1 MNTSKLYRNIYQYAL
16 FVAALLSFNLA
27 GCAAYSPEAGITSA
41 TNLRVAADAGP
52 LIASGEVEAI
62 RVGATKQLFMSNEVT
77 FWLQNSS
84 GNLVATR
91 PLYADI
97 TEFSATNV
105 VSLRDVGKSVTGQLC
120 RTSDWRGIEQ
130 MLRDLGYQTV
140 TWAELA
146 AAYTGQLAANVAK
159 LSQVMFPTIVIVPA
173 GTDSEFFS
181 LYPEYKQ

>member
-1 MNTSKLYRNIYQYAL
+1 MNTSKLYRKVSSYFSLVIMLLAL
-16 FVAALLSFNLA
+16 SLA

-62 RVGATKQLFMSNEVT
+62 WVGATKQLFISPET
-77 FWLQNSS
+77 TLLLQDST
-84 GNLVATR
+84 GNLVAAR

-120 RTSDWRGIEQ
+120 RTSDWQGIEQ
-130 MLRDLGYQTV
+130 MLKDLGYEAV

-146 AAYTGQLAANVAK
+146 AAYTGQLAANIAK
-159 LSQVMFPTIVIVPA
+159 LSQVTFTTFVIIPV
-173 GTDSEFFS
+173 GTDGEFFS